1 MDISAYIKR
10 MNQLYGSEQQVASNP
25 LNFPEHM
32 IHQYEGGQL
41 TPEEFYQHQSIPQSE
56 RPLTG
61 AEGGRV
67 YDTRKYFKPGGLVE
81 PGVTH
86 YGKRIYDP
94 TKIGPTTNHKFN
106 LETNKWEF
114 THKQHSD
121 YGGQITKYIQK
132 SGETKN
138 QFFKR
143 IKDLSKKRF
152 EKMYTDV
159 STKASLVQQKI
170 DNWTKTW
177 VQDNIGKYDI
187 RDLDNFKSDLK
198 KAWEKELKINSYGGG
213 NKPPSTKQG
222 YPSVSHSKRKNP
234 LELEGFV
241 RNADQPRVVK
251 KTIGGGQLTDIFFDK
266 VFYRNKIRT
275 TPEFKNKISNYMD
288 FITMDKR
295 NMHDAKGR
303 FMKAEAMDL
312 YKKVL
317 DKDVV
322 YLLSKDSNLL
332 GSQKNIVFTS
342 FDKSFS
348 DKYNA
353 YIDKVNRAN
362 EAYKKNISIIEKTL
376 GKKQGTIFNQM
387 KKEGKALRKI
397 FDVSNLP
404 SELLYSMDHV
414 HGISAAAQ
422 SGNKIYMQRAVD
434 DMIGMTMGQNKALGY
449 GGYSHN
455 RNELMRKINAGE
467 SVKKNLA
474 ELNELAK
481 SGYGDYFKGKGNAY
495 EIKNKKVVPTKKFS
509 FPTTREQRFGQY
521 FKELYK
527 TKKGKAEIIRQHGS
541 YKNLIEKIG
550 CPGLAAGGR
559 VSFKDGTT
567 CYTRGM
573 DKIKTGN
580 ITTAAEKLN
589 FTKLA
594 QTLGPDGWRFLGV
607 DYDDPG
613 RIGRLLSEVGEGVAR
628 SPTAIRTPLQLTGK
642 LATGVGRFLADPFFF
657 PLIPLEM
664 MVTSAYGFEKNK
676 DNIMKSLK
684 DNPFVSKM
692 ARKYN
697 MDVKDVRNAILEKYR
712 RAVLNAEGG
721 LEEQM
726 AFEPKHDEAVNK
738 FDKEFYPFWEDYEQR
753 PHMDTSFV
761 EDPAF
766 STGLGSAMLG
776 MRQESEEE
784 EYKLRAGEVEGT
796 QFYKKQPFYTKKE
809 YYPEDYEDKT
819 LAGQIKSAER
829 IPFENLRGLE
839 DPLPEGGFYK
849 GGRVPFGKG
858 KLVDEGRR
866 AFMKWL
872 AGITGATVAAGTGLI
887 KWGAK
892 KGAGKTV
899 IKAGDTIVQGT
910 QGMPDWYIPLIN
922 RIVNEG
928 TDVTKKLGTVE
939 REIVHTKKIGKGE
952 EATVYQNLDTGNVRV
967 EYQSAHSEVP
977 IQMEYKAPQVIE
989 EGKHAGQKTDSEFSA
1004 VEAEPRW
1011 QQTAPDDA
1019 DLTFEGEN
1027 IVGRVEDLTTDTS
1040 KLKEFGKN
1048 KKLTIK
1054 EKIEAKKKQDY
1065 RKSLEHD
1072 SETQADYIETKYGP
1086 GPEPDVGM
1094 DEFGNLV
1101 DEYGEIID

>member
-1 MDISAYIKR
+1 
-10 MNQLYGSEQQVASNP
+10 
-25 LNFPEHM
+25 
-32 IHQYEGGQL
+32 
-41 TPEEFYQHQSIPQSE
+41 
-56 RPLTG
+56 
-61 AEGGRV
+61 
-67 YDTRKYFKPGGLVE
+67 
-81 PGVTH
+81 
-86 YGKRIYDP
+86 
-94 TKIGPTTNHKFN
+94 
-106 LETNKWEF
+106 
-114 THKQHSD
+114 
-121 YGGQITKYIQK
+121 
-132 SGETKN
+132 
-138 QFFKR
+138 
-143 IKDLSKKRF
+143 
-152 EKMYTDV
+152 MYTDV

-495 EIKNKKVVPTKKFS
+495 EIKNKKVVPTKEFS
-509 FPTTREQRFGQY
+509 FSTTREQRFGQY

-559 VSFKDGTT
+559 VGFADGSRCFNKGLQVMQTKNITSNAQARNIVKLSKAPKPLLTKLLGPYGVGIDVVFEAGMIGTDVLKGKPLNEAVADNWIAGSVYKTFTGKTGEKLFNERLAKMDSSTKLYGDAMNLGSELEDLTKKLARMEADIGTARSRLTKEDIARTKAEIAKKTKEFNTLTKDGTL
-567 CYTRGM
+567 
-573 DKIKTGN
+573 I
-580 ITTAAEKLN
+580 E
-589 FTKLA
+589 
-594 QTLGPDGWRFLGV
+594 
-607 DYDDPG
+607 PG
-613 RIGRLLSEVGEGVAR
+613 
-628 SPTAIRTPLQLTGK
+628 
-642 LATGVGRFLADPFFF
+642 
-657 PLIPLEM
+657 
-664 MVTSAYGFEKNK
+664 TSAYESYHSAATELRGKDRATSAYSKYFGPTVSRDDFESDRYQLREKVEPTLPGNYSTFK
-676 DNIMKSLK
+676 PEL
-684 DNPFVSKM
+684 PT
-692 ARKYN
+692 RG
-697 MDVKDVRNAILEKYR
+697 DVTTAFQDMGIVQPISGKVPDWYADELINQVKW
-712 RAVLNAEGG
+712 
-721 LEEQM
+721 EQLM
-726 AFEPKHDEAVNK
+726 
-738 FDKEFYPFWEDYEQR
+738 EQPGIR
-753 PHMDTSFV
+753 
-761 EDPAF
+761 
-766 STGLGSAMLG
+766 
-776 MRQESEEE
+776 
-784 EYKLRAGEVEGT
+784 GT
-796 QFYKKQPFYTKKE
+796 QEKFFNT
-809 YYPEDYEDKT
+809 
-819 LAGQIKSAER
+819 
-829 IPFENLRGLE
+829 
-839 DPLPEGGFYK
+839 
-849 GGRVPFGKG
+849 GGRV
-858 KLVDEGRR
+858 
-866 AFMKWL
+866 AF
-872 AGITGATVAAGTGLI
+872 V
-887 KWGAK
+887 
-892 KGAGKTV
+892 
-899 IKAGDTIVQGT
+899 
-910 QGMPDWYIPLIN
+910 
-922 RIVNEG
+922 
-928 TDVTKKLGTVE
+928 
-939 REIVHTKKIGKGE
+939 
-952 EATVYQNLDTGNVRV
+952 
-967 EYQSAHSEVP
+967 
-977 IQMEYKAPQVIE
+977 
-989 EGKHAGQKTDSEFSA
+989 
-1004 VEAEPRW
+1004 
-1011 QQTAPDDA
+1011 
-1019 DLTFEGEN
+1019 
-1027 IVGRVEDLTTDTS
+1027 
-1040 KLKEFGKN
+1040 
-1048 KKLTIK
+1048 
-1054 EKIEAKKKQDY
+1054 
-1065 RKSLEHD
+1065 
-1072 SETQADYIETKYGP
+1072 
-1086 GPEPDVGM
+1086 
-1094 DEFGNLV
+1094 
-1101 DEYGEIID
+1101 